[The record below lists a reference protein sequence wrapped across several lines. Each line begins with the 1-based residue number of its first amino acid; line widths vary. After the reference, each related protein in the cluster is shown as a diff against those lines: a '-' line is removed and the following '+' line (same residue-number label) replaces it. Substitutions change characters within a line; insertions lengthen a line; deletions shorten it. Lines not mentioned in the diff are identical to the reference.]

1 MAVMRDDYG
10 FYDKIIDVQE
20 ESISDK
26 KTILENLREIKSLNE
41 QVNNL
46 EHRNKY
52 LEKKINKLTK
62 KKVFNF

>member
-26 KTILENLREIKSLNE
+26 KTILENLKEIKSLNE

>member
-26 KTILENLREIKSLNE
+26 KTILDNLIEIKLLNE
-41 QVNNL
+41 QVKNL
-46 EHRNKY
+46 EDKNKN

-62 KKVFNF
+62 KKMFKF